1 MRISCSSS
9 VLQIVTDIAV
19 AISPTCS
26 QECLVS
32 DLHLE
37 QRYMTS
43 VSDLAHFCFQAFQ
56 QILAP
61 FDCACP
67 NFGADSS
74 HKLFYINCFPGIS
87 VHHILQNYTG
97 LPDWPDLR
105 RDQGLLSFAK
115 KGIFWVLGSYSTLVF
130 VVARNPEVR
139 SVTHFAPLELF
150 IYKLFQPWNALFPI
164 IFTI

>member
-56 QILAP
+56 NILAP

-115 KGIFWVLGSYSTLVF
+115 NMYSRTDGAAPSPHGRLYSAH
-130 VVARNPEVR
+130 ARQ
-139 SVTHFAPLELF
+139 VTQCECIQHIQAHT
-150 IYKLFQPWNALFPI
+150 
-164 IFTI
+164 FTHTAAITQLA

>member
-9 VLQIVTDIAV
+9 VLQTTTDITV

-32 DLHLE
+32 DLHLV
-37 QRYMTS
+37 QGHMSS

-74 HKLFYINCFPGIS
+74 HKLFYINCFPAIS

-97 LPDWPDLR
+97 LPDWADLR

-115 KGIFWVLGSYSTLVF
+115 NKNILGLGFLQHIGIC
-130 VVARNPEVR
+130 R
-139 SVTHFAPLELF
+139 SAQPRCQVSDPLC
-150 IYKLFQPWNALFPI
+150 IP
-164 IFTI
+164 